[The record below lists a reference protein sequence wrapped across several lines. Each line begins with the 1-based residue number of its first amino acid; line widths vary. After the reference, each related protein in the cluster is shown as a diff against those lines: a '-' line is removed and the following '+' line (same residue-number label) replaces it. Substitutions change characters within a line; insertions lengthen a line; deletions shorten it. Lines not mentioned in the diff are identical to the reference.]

1 MTNPYITD
9 TGPDYNQIAENYDDI
24 RPPVGVDLMLR
35 AFSASNKPISEM
47 NILDE
52 GCGTGSYSL
61 ALAEH
66 VLCVSGIDRSSGM
79 IAIAQE
85 KKRKAARRAQLA
97 FTLGTMTEMPFKDSS
112 FDGIMAN
119 QTLHHLGD
127 GQADGFHAHRKVLR
141 EFARILKPDGVIVV
155 STSSQEQIDS
165 GFWFYHLIPQ
175 AARRLKERFIP
186 LPKLAEFLVELGFR
200 HMFQQALGDVVLQG
214 ETYFESHGPLRAAW
228 RNGDSAW
235 SLASK
240 EELAQALTAVREL
253 DARGELEKKMEDWD
267 SARQRIGQVTFV
279 CASRRPC
286 RAGPHASSTP

>member
-1 MTNPYITD
+1 VTKPYTKD
-9 TGPDYNQIAENYDDI
+9 SGPDYNRIAENYDDI
-24 RPPVGVDLMLR
+24 RPPVGVELILR
-35 AFSASNKPISEM
+35 AFSAPGTPLSNM
-47 NILDE
+47 NILDA

-66 VLCVSGIDRSSGM
+66 VRGVAGIDRSRGM
-79 IAIAQE
+79 IAIAEE
-85 KKRKAARRAQLA
+85 KKRKSPKRARLA
-97 FTLGTMTEMPFKDSS
+97 FTLGTMMEMPFRDSS

-127 GQADGFHAHRKVLR
+127 GQSEGFHAHRKVLR

-175 AARRLKERFIP
+175 ATRRLQKRFIP
-186 LPKLAEFLVELGFR
+186 LPKLAELLAELGFR
-200 HMFQQALGDVVLQG
+200 HVAQEALGDVVLQG
-214 ETYFESHGPLRAAW
+214 DAYFESHGPLRAAW

-240 EELAQALTAVREL
+240 EELAQALSTVRGL
-253 DARGELEKKMEDWD
+253 DARGELEEKIEDWD
-267 SARQRIGQVTFV
+267 FARRHIGQITFV
-279 CASRRPC
+279 CASRHPC
-286 RAGPHASSTP
+286 TAWSHSS